1 MSHDSEHDKKCYE
14 YYRTKCFKLQEQL
27 NTEQEKANE
36 AVREYCLLIQK
47 SDKVRSSCSLYSS
60 LLSFHKS

>member
-1 MSHDSEHDKKCYE
+1 MSHDSEHKKCYE

-47 SDKVRSSCSLYSS
+47 SDKVRWSRSLFSS
-60 LLSFHKS
+60 LSYVHKS